1 MAQISGPANKPE
13 KHIIMKTIEV
23 SAQKMTEFI
32 KSVKLHFDNI
42 DKIMKLPDSYERGKM
57 IAKEMN
63 RINFDYDAFLHFT
76 IHIPLEKLQS
86 VRNKSF
92 KL

>member
-1 MAQISGPANKPE
+1 
-13 KHIIMKTIEV
+13 MKTIEV
-23 SAQKMTEFI
+23 EKKKMVDFI

-42 DKIMKLPDSYERGKM
+42 DRIMKLPESYDRGKL

-63 RINFDYDAFLHFT
+63 RINFDYDAFLHFCL
-76 IHIPLEKLQS
+76 HIPLDKLQS
-86 VRNKSF
+86 VRNKTF

>member
-1 MAQISGPANKPE
+1 
-13 KHIIMKTIEV
+13 MKTINV
-23 SAQKMTEFI
+23 SAKEMTKFI
-32 KSVKLHFDNI
+32 KSIKLHFDNI
-42 DKIMKLPDSYERGKM
+42 DKIMKQPDSYVRGRT

-63 RINFDYDAFLHFT
+63 RINFDYDAFLHFEL
-76 IHIPLEKLQS
+76 HVPLEKLQS

>member
-1 MAQISGPANKPE
+1 MAQ
-13 KHIIMKTIEV
+13 KTIQVTKKEI
-23 SAQKMTEFI
+23 TNFI
-32 KSVKLHFDNI
+32 KSTKLHFDNI
-42 DKIMKLPDSYERGKM
+42 DKIMKFPESNERGKM

-63 RINFDYDAFLHFT
+63 RINFDYDAFLHFGLGV
-76 IHIPLEKLQS
+76 PMEKLQS

>member
-1 MAQISGPANKPE
+1 
-13 KHIIMKTIEV
+13 
-23 SAQKMTEFI
+23 
-32 KSVKLHFDNI
+32 
-42 DKIMKLPDSYERGKM
+42 MKLPESHERGKM

-63 RINFDYDAFLHFT
+63 RINFDYDAFLHFALN
-76 IHIPLEKLQS
+76 IPMDKLQS

>member
-1 MAQISGPANKPE
+1 
-13 KHIIMKTIEV
+13 MKTIEV
-23 SAQKMTEFI
+23 SSKEMTKFI
-32 KSVKLHFDNI
+32 KSAKLHFDNI
-42 DKIMKLPDSYERGKM
+42 DKIMKLPDSYERGKA

-63 RINFDYDAFLHFT
+63 RINFDYDAFLHFALN
-76 IHIPLEKLQS
+76 IPMDKLQS

>member
-1 MAQISGPANKPE
+1 MELIQVTARG
-13 KHIIMKTIEV
+13 
-23 SAQKMTEFI
+23 MTKFI
-32 KSVKLHFDNI
+32 KSTKLHFDNV

-63 RINFDYDAFLHFT
+63 RINFDYDAFLHFELN
-76 IHIPLEKLQS
+76 IPMEKLQS

-92 KL
+92 NLKNI

>member
-1 MAQISGPANKPE
+1 
-13 KHIIMKTIEV
+13 MKTIQV
-23 SAQKMTEFI
+23 SAQEMTKFI
-32 KSVKLHFDNI
+32 KSTKLHFDNI
-42 DKIMKLPDSYERGKM
+42 DKIMKLPESYERGKI

-63 RINFDYDAFLHFT
+63 RINFDFDAFLHFGLS
-76 IHIPLEKLQS
+76 IPMEKLQS